1 MRPNSEKNNLGEVN
15 KSDFL
20 SLFEFE
26 IVNYEF
32 KEKGVVV
39 ASLKKDLHNF
49 FYKLIKKYIKL
60 TVSLRFQ

>member
-1 MRPNSEKNNLGEVN
+1 MN
-15 KSDFL
+15 KGDFL

-26 IVNYEF
+26 IVNDEF
-32 KEKGVVV
+32 KKKGVVV